1 MKEEVNKIKCS
12 TGWSEEAMRRNKNTP
27 LDFIGFEG
35 SSMSNS
41 GENLPAIPAFPGER
55 PRF

>member
-12 TGWSEEAMRRNKNTP
+12 TRRSEVAKRRNKNRP
-27 LDFIGFEG
+27 LDFIDFEG
-35 SSMSNS
+35 NRTSNS
-41 GENLPAIPAFPGER
+41 GEKLPDIPAFPGER